1 MQRET
6 TDTGE
11 VISATVR
18 DEDPRLAAAAAMR
31 RLGHAMVAHDAD
43 TDLLRRIAAQATATA
58 EIVEA
63 GPRRTRPIVDLKRQM
78 WESPPPD
85 GGRMG
90 HFQECVVS
98 GEANPMGV
106 AMAVRRE
113 QDRVI
118 ADVHLGAAFEG
129 APRRAHGGIVA
140 AVFDDIMGY
149 VLLVHRTP
157 AFTGQLGVTYLAP
170 TPVEADLVATAW
182 LKRREDRKLWMT
194 ATLAT
199 ADGGL
204 IARGEGLFIAVPAER
219 FREPDEG

>member
-1 MQRET
+1 MYG
-6 TDTGE
+6 DTNDE
-11 VISATVR
+11 AQATSATAHG
-18 DEDPRLAAAAAMR
+18 EDPRRAAAAAMR
-31 RLGHAMVAHDAD
+31 RLGHAMVAHDTD
-43 TDLLRRIAAQATATA
+43 TDLLRRIAAQAAATA

-63 GPRRTRPIVDLKRQM
+63 GPRRRRPVVDLKRQM

-106 AMAVRRE
+106 AMVVRRE
-113 QDRVI
+113 QDRVV

-149 VLLVHRTP
+149 VLLLHRTP
-157 AFTGQLGVTYLAP
+157 AFTGRLGVTYLAP

-182 LKRREDRKLWMT
+182 LARRADRKLWM
-194 ATLAT
+194 AAVLAT
-199 ADGGL
+199 PDGGV

>member
-1 MQRET
+1 MRGET
-6 TDTGE
+6 TDDDDVVAG
-11 VISATVR
+11 A
-18 DEDPRLAAAAAMR
+18 DAEDPRVLAAAAMR
-31 RLGHAMVAHDAD
+31 RLGHAMVAHD
-43 TDLLRRIAAQATATA
+43 TDAELLRRIAAQASATA
-58 EIVEA
+58 AVVEA
-63 GPRRTRPIVDLKRQM
+63 GPRRERPIVELKRQM
-78 WESPPPD
+78 WEAPPPD
-85 GGRMG
+85 GGRMR

-113 QDRVI
+113 ADRVV

-149 VLLVHRTP
+149 VLLIHRTP
-157 AFTGQLGVTYLAP
+157 AFTGQLEVTYLSP

-182 LKRREDRKLWMT
+182 LERRQDRKLWTT
-194 ATLAT
+194 ATLET
-199 ADGGL
+199 SGGDL
-204 IARGEGLFIAVPAER
+204 IARSEGLFIAVAAER